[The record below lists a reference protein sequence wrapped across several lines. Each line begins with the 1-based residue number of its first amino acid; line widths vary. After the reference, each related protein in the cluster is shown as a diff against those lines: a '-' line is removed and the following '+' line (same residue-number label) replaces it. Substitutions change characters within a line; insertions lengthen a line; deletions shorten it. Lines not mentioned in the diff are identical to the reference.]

1 MITIYNALHIFY
13 IDRPDYVI
21 TVTIIINIIRNYE
34 TKIPIRFTCLIY
46 NSNAEY
52 SNAAALSTAVLADV
66 AIVPICWL
74 TLTTE
79 CCTIL
84 SWWFN
89 IREHKTVVCPPRVA
103 VRQESWVFWHVGEKS
118 KRGILILSALTLCL
132 HSMSRLVFS
141 SEVNS
146 GNTRISSSCV
156 LFVLCVSFCGAA
168 AVDVFFP
175 SSMLS
180 LSALLSSSSSVKANW
195 LTPLASD
202 VWHVKLM
209 PVNK

>member
-21 TVTIIINIIRNYE
+21 TITIIINIIRNYE

-141 SEVNS
+141 GEVNS
-146 GNTRISSSCV
+146 GNSALVAAVFCLFCV
-156 LFVLCVSFCGAA
+156 FLFVG
-168 AVDVFFP
+168 
-175 SSMLS
+175 
-180 LSALLSSSSSVKANW
+180 LLLLMCFSPQACCRY
-195 LTPLASD
+195 LRFLA
-202 VWHVKLM
+202 HL
-209 PVNK
+209 PP